1 MGTGGRQA
9 SAAAAAAAQGL
20 GWERESI
27 EWVKAMI
34 RMDFRTKRRIA
45 GWGKRFWMGD
55 EFGPLWIYFLFYSI
69 KIKTW
74 QQLTEEPNEWRNFAE
89 RPFYL

>member
-9 SAAAAAAAQGL
+9 SAAAAAQGL

-27 EWVKAMI
+27 EWMKAMI
-34 RMDFRTKRRIA
+34 RMDFRPKRRIA

-55 EFGPLWIYFLFYSI
+55 EFGPFWIYIFSFIAL
-69 KIKTW
+69 KIKRW
-74 QQLTEEPNEWRNFAE
+74 QQLPEEPNEWRNFAE
-89 RPFYL
+89 RPLYL